1 MAEISI
7 NETRLRELI
16 SEEVKK
22 NLSLTF
28 QDIEEVRR
36 SLAGGIIR
44 LEEEVKGIRRE
55 IDEIKLTMATKEEV
69 KGIRREIDAIKVT
82 MATKEET
89 KSIRRELDAIKATM
103 ATKTTQNYLIALN
116 IAMLGLIGSIV
127 VKFLFFM

>member
-36 SLAGGIIR
+36 SPAGGIIR
-44 LEEEVKGIRRE
+44 LEGEVKSMRRE
-55 IDEIKLTMATKEEV
+55 METL
-69 KGIRREIDAIKVT
+69 GREI
-82 MATKEET
+82 EN
-89 KSIRRELDAIKATM
+89 IKATM
-103 ATKTTQNYLIALN
+103 ATKTTQHYIVALN
-116 IAMLGLIGSIV
+116 MAMLGLIGSIV

>member
-1 MAEISI
+1 MAI

-36 SLAGGIIR
+36 SPAGGIIR
-44 LEEEVKGIRRE
+44 LEEEMKGIRRE
-55 IDEIKLTMATKEEV
+55 IESIKT
-69 KGIRREIDAIKVT
+69 
-82 MATKEET
+82 
-89 KSIRRELDAIKATM
+89 TM

-127 VKFLFFM
+127 VKFLFLM

>member
-55 IDEIKLTMATKEEV
+55 IDEIKVTMATKEEV
-69 KGIRREIDAIKVT
+69 KGVRREIDT
-82 MATKEET
+82 
-89 KSIRRELDAIKATM
+89 IKATM